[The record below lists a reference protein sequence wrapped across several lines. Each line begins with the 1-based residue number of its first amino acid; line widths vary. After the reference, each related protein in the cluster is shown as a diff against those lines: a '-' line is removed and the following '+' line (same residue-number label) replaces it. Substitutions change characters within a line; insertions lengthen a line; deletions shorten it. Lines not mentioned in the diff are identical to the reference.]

1 MEKAQTYIEV
11 DVGGE
16 NKTLSEAVFERH
28 RRISIEIKLVSGQV
42 SQEIN
47 V

>member
-16 NKTLSEAVFERH
+16 NKTLSEAVFEYVCS
-28 RRISIEIKLVSGQV
+28 ILIEIKLVSGQV